1 MEWTLALRLAAQ
13 VARALLHAHTQGIV
27 HRDIKPANIMV
38 LATGQAKLM
47 DFGIAKL
54 PASQITVAGEFF
66 GTPSYMSPEQAG
78 GSPVD
83 ARSDLFSLG
92 CVLYQLLTGKRA
104 FDGPTLP
111 AILMRVMKEEPP
123 PPSRLV
129 AGLPPAVDAIVR
141 RALAK
146 DRDQRYP
153 DGKMLAEDIEDALAG
168 RPPRHTDVTAPPV
181 TEAERTRVSAPRP
194 PQLPSNPPSAN

>member
-38 LATGQAKLM
+38 LASGQAKLM

-78 GSPVD
+78 GAAGG
-83 ARSDLFSLG
+83 ARTGPFSLG
-92 CVLYQLLTGKRA
+92 R
-104 FDGPTLP
+104 GPHQ
-111 AILMRVMKEEPP
+111 
-123 PPSRLV
+123 
-129 AGLPPAVDAIVR
+129 LPPR
-141 RALAK
+141 K
-146 DRDQRYP
+146 P
-153 DGKMLAEDIEDALAG
+153 
-168 RPPRHTDVTAPPV
+168 
-181 TEAERTRVSAPRP
+181 
-194 PQLPSNPPSAN
+194 